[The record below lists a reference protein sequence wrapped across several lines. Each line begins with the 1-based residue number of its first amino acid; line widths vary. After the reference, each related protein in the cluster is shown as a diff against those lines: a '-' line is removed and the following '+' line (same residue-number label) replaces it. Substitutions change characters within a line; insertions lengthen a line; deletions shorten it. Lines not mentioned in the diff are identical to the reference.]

1 MKPFRQFLLQ
11 IGDNCTLNNFL
22 RNKLSYHSPKLRL
35 VIKAMEYRQNR
46 MYYKQ
51 KRDYQLL
58 IVVHH
63 LVDIFKR
70 LAIQTLFW
78 MYAPRE

>member
-1 MKPFRQFLLQ
+1 M
-11 IGDNCTLNNFL
+11 
-22 RNKLSYHSPKLRL
+22 

>member
-1 MKPFRQFLLQ
+1 M
-11 IGDNCTLNNFL
+11 
-22 RNKLSYHSPKLRL
+22 

-63 LVDIFKR
+63 VDIFKR